1 MMIKTE
7 ALDPA
12 EFLDTPDAV
21 AEYLAAAYES
31 GDPAIIADA
40 LAVARRSVAIERDLA
55 ALFARLDADSPGNG
69 RTLGEIEAEMYGPFG
84 EPI

>member
-1 MMIKTE
+1 MSTIPF
-7 ALDPA
+7 DPA
-12 EFLDTPDAV
+12 EFLDTPVAA

-40 LAVARRSVAIERDLA
+40 LGVARRSVAIDRDLA
-55 ALFARLDADSPGNG
+55 ALFARLDAHGPGNG
-69 RTLGEIEAEMYGPFG
+69 RTLGEVEAEMYGPFG

>member
-1 MMIKTE
+1 MIE
-7 ALDPA
+7 AFDPA
-12 EFLDTPDAV
+12 EFLDSPEAV

-40 LAVARRSVAIERDLA
+40 VGFARRSVAIDRDLS
-55 ALFARLDADSPGNG
+55 ALFARLDADGPGNG
-69 RTLGEIEAEMYGPFG
+69 RTLGEIEAEIYGPFG